1 MIFRSSV
8 ALLLCVLS
16 ANALAE
22 TESFVFYRQDT
33 QIGRLVVEVNG
44 NAAKIDFD
52 VKDNGRGPTVAE
64 TLTLDAQGLP
74 GDWKITG
81 TQTFGGKID
90 EAFRRRGFELERLG
104 RPWQREG
111 GFEALHRA
119 ERKSVGFAALRT
131 GDPQIRGSARCAAG
145 RYARA
150 DQG

>member
-1 MIFRSSV
+1 MAHSNRPPKEGSPIIFRSSV

-33 QIGRLVVEVNG
+33 QIGRLVVEVDG

-52 VKDNGRGPTVAE
+52 IKDNGRGPTVAE
-64 TLTLDAQGLP
+64 TLTLDADGLP

-90 EAFRRRGFELERLG
+90 EAFRRSGATSN
-104 RPWQREG
+104 W
-111 GFEALHRA
+111 
-119 ERKSVGFAALRT
+119 K
-131 GDPQIRGSARCAAG
+131 D
-145 RYARA
+145 
-150 DQG
+150 